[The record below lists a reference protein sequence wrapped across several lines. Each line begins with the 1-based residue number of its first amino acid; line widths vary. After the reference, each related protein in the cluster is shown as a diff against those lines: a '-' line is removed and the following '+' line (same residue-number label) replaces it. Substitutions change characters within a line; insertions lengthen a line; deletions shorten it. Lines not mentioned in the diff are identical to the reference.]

1 MFLGSI
7 LGSIVLSLG
16 APATGD
22 PQTVVIAWRAVEDA
36 NTFLTVPGMLVV
48 GVSGLALMLVQGRRP
63 WQERWVGLKLLLMI
77 AIVANA
83 TLLILPAED
92 QLRHLATALPASE
105 ARESFMNAA
114 LKQQIYG
121 AANLALITLAAVLG
135 VVKPRLQ
142 GARASRF
149 RRTLVS

>member
-22 PQTVVIAWRAVEDA
+22 PQTVVFAWRAIDKA
-36 NTFLTVPGMLVV
+36 NTFLTTPGMLPV
-48 GVSGLALMLVQGRRP
+48 GVSGLALILVQGRRP
-63 WQERWVGLKLLLMI
+63 WQELWVGLKILLWI

-83 TLLILPAED
+83 TLLIVPTED
-92 QLRHLATALPASE
+92 QLQHLATALPASE

-149 RRTLVS
+149 RRTLAS